1 MSRIIDWP
9 ARMAEVAEFVGL
21 GPAELEML
29 RATAPVVLKHAEEL
43 TAGVYD
49 HFLEFPE
56 SRKFFLTET
65 GEVNQDRLAR
75 RKHSLTR
82 WLRGSIEFQID
93 DDFPIRLLAT
103 GIVHS
108 HPPIHRA
115 HMGSIPSRF
124 MVGTISF
131 VQTAVADVLNQELD
145 DPAEANKAAIAWN
158 KMLMVQLD
166 ILLAGYLTETPAE
179 PAAGYGPG
187 EAVGPTGAED
197 AGTTTSTSP
206 GSRVEDPS
214 RSDGRPG
221 AINSGK
227 EERSP

>member
-1 MSRIIDWP
+1 MSRIVDWP
-9 ARMAEVAEFVGL
+9 ARMAEVAKFVGL
-21 GPAELEML
+21 GPAELELL
-29 RATAPVVLKHAEEL
+29 RATAPAVLKHAEEL

-56 SRKFFLTET
+56 SRKFFLDEN

-108 HPPIHRA
+108 HPPVHRA

-131 VQTAVADVLNQELD
+131 VQTALANVLLQEMD
-145 DPAEANKAAIAWN
+145 DPREAMKAAIAWN

-166 ILLAGYLTETPAE
+166 ILLAGYVTETPTMPAE
-179 PAAGYGPG
+179 G
-187 EAVGPTGAED
+187 EAVGPTETEYP
-197 AGTTTSTSP
+197 GTAPPPYPDS
-206 GSRVEDPS
+206 GGEGLS
-214 RSDGRPG
+214 RSGGRPG
-221 AINSGK
+221 AFNNGK
-227 EERSP
+227 EERDL

>member
-1 MSRIIDWP
+1 MARIVDWP
-9 ARMAEVAEFVGL
+9 ARMAEVAKFVGL
-21 GPAELEML
+21 GPAELEVL
-29 RATAPVVLKHAEEL
+29 RATAPAVLKHADEL

-49 HFLEFPE
+49 HFLKFPE

-65 GEVNQDRLAR
+65 GEVNEEKLSR

-108 HPPIHRA
+108 HPPVHRA

-124 MVGTISF
+124 IVGTISF
-131 VQTAVADVLNQELD
+131 VQTAVADVLIQEME
-145 DPAEANKAAIAWN
+145 DPREAMKASIAWS

-166 ILLAGYLTETPAE
+166 ILLAGYVTETPTE
-179 PAAGYGPG
+179 PVEGHALG
-187 EAVGPTGAED
+187 EAIVTSGTEGAGTNTPAFPGGGVEDLSRADGGTGASE
-197 AGTTTSTSP
+197 
-206 GSRVEDPS
+206 
-214 RSDGRPG
+214 
-221 AINSGK
+221 NGK
-227 EERSP
+227 EERGP